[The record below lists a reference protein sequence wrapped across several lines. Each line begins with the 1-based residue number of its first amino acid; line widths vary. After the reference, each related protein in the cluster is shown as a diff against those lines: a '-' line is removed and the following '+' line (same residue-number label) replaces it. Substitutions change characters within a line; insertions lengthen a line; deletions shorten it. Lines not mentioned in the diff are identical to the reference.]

1 MLPAIRYVNISSLE
15 KTFLI
20 CVVFGMSFYHWFKR
34 CNHEGVQWF
43 QTFTTCQYHASVK
56 NSLQITV
63 TNPHFIE
70 RHCPYCE
77 SSSIVEKT
85 SLHGSVPNYSPN
97 IWTDSVLVRAS
108 PAHTKNPTSSTAS
121 NRTLVMSHR
130 VQKEF
135 VVQVQASQQK
145 EWGIPTPVFGS
156 TSSPA
161 LEVH

>member
-1 MLPAIRYVNISSLE
+1 ML
-15 KTFLI
+15 
-20 CVVFGMSFYHWFKR
+20 GMSFYHWFKR

-43 QTFTTCQYHASVK
+43 WTFTTCQSQKCQKFSTDHS
-56 NSLQITV
+56 NQPSLYRETL
-63 TNPHFIE
+63 
-70 RHCPYCE
+70 
-77 SSSIVEKT
+77 SILWELFNCGKT
-85 SLHGSVPNYSPN
+85 SLCGSVPNYSPN

-121 NRTLVMSHR
+121 NRTPVMSHR

-161 LEVH
+161 LELH

>member
-1 MLPAIRYVNISSLE
+1 MKESSDSELSPLVNP
-15 KTFLI
+15 K
-20 CVVFGMSFYHWFKR
+20 
-34 CNHEGVQWF
+34 
-43 QTFTTCQYHASVK
+43 SVK

-63 TNPHFIE
+63 ISPHFIE

-85 SLHGSVPNYSPN
+85 SLCGSVPNYSPN

-108 PAHTKNPTSSTAS
+108 PAHTKSPTSSTAS
-121 NRTLVMSHR
+121 NRTPVMSHR

-135 VVQVQASQQK
+135 VVQVQPSQQK
-145 EWGIPTPVFGS
+145 EERGIPTPVFAS